1 MDKTIIYSKIF
12 ELIFQFLVALQNIK
26 KTKTLNYPFAAY
38 QRKLFSIKSLLT
50 LINRIQRR
58 KNPLNPKFVKK
69 VIFKITN

>member
-38 QRKLFSIKSLLT
+38 QKKLFSIKALPT
-50 LINRIQRR
+50 PINRIQRR